1 MRLIT
6 HNMLQCHVKGCNANN
21 FPLELQEVVLEQEEA
36 EMNEDF
42 LRNMLTKIEYDA
54 LVATCLKV
62 RLLLHSPKKKRYG
75 KIECRMVYIRR
86 RRDQSNN

>member
-1 MRLIT
+1 
-6 HNMLQCHVKGCNANN
+6 MLQCHVKGCNANN

-62 RLLLHSPKKKRYG
+62 RLLLHGPKKIQKEYEHSQ
-75 KIECRMVYIRR
+75 KNRMQDDYIRR
-86 RRDQSNN
+86 RKDQSNN

>member
-42 LRNMLTKIEYDA
+42 LRNMLTKIEYEA

-62 RLLLHSPKKKRYG
+62 HITL
-75 KIECRMVYIRR
+75 RR
-86 RRDQSNN
+86 REKIISTKVVDIYAQEMGPIN